1 MKKKIEN
8 KLEFYFRAYFK
19 SAWFILFLPYLF
31 QITCNVMIFEFFS
44 VKSRVLLSLRE
55 EEDLT
60 WYHPYGPL
68 TPRSQPEFSDHEKE
82 SQETNQKDTNPTEP
96 VVVGRLEVVT
106 VDQRFHQANCTTRK
120 HGENLHP
127 EIISP
132 MGLANPCI
140 EKSVETETAWNYQG
154 ISLHLKHHGP
164 FFIKCC
170 YVHSRWL
177 LLGIVYYPFRLF
189 STFHLNFF

>member
-1 MKKKIEN
+1 M
-8 KLEFYFRAYFK
+8 
-19 SAWFILFLPYLF
+19 
-31 QITCNVMIFEFFS
+31 
-44 VKSRVLLSLRE
+44 KSRVLLSLRE